1 MSRRSLEMDACP
13 IFLPKNETREVHP
26 MNGPLNVEMS
36 CRQSNFG
43 FGCSRFET
51 SPLAC
56 VDVSPERGA
65 SNEGARFNAASTYRD
80 EDPDAENSCH

>member
-1 MSRRSLEMDACP
+1 MSRIS
-13 IFLPKNETREVHP
+13 PKHETCEVHP

-36 CRQSNFG
+36 CTQSNFG

-80 EDPDAENSCH
+80 EDPDAKNSCH